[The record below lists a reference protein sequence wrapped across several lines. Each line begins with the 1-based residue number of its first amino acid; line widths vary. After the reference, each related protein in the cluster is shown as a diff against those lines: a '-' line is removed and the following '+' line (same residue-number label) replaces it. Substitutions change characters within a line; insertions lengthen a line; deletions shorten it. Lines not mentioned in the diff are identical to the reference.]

1 MTDNNSKS
9 FVLLSDDTTTLD
21 SISDEEE
28 LFQETI
34 DELRDSSIL
43 NMFLDIKDY
52 CRLNSSYLFDKI
64 NISILTDY
72 IDFIDEQL

>member
-9 FVLLSDDTTTLD
+9 FILLSDDTILDTL
-21 SISDEEE
+21 SDDEE

-34 DELRDSSIL
+34 DERRDSSIL